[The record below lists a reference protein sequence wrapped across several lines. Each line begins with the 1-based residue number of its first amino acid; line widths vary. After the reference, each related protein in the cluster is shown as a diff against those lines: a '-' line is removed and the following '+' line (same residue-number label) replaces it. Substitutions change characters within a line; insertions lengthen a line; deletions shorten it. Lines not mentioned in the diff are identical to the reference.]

1 MIMARR
7 YLFRFKVQNELG
19 MTVARGLCSPVLHSH
34 LTLFEYIVDGCVN
47 DSQKM
52 TFDDFVQAVFSRQDT
67 LIIEPCWNCDSLPI
81 GSSTPYTKFRYHD

>member
-7 YLFRFKVQNELG
+7 YLFRFKVVNELG
-19 MTVARGLCSPVLHSH
+19 MTVARGLCSPVLRSN
-34 LTLFEYIVDGCVN
+34 LVLFEYIVDGRVN

-67 LIIEPCWNCDSLPI
+67 LILEPSWNCDSLPV
-81 GSSTPYTKFRYHD
+81 GSTTQYTKFRYHE